1 MISIQALPVASHC
14 EKLFMTTKEL
24 LMQGTQALLSTMGQ
38 DARRDAQVLLAYV
51 QDVERSAFYAYPER
65 EVTPEQAERFWQ
77 LIERRKAGEPIAYL
91 SGHKEFYGHD
101 FLVDKRVLIP
111 RPETELLVEAALSSI
126 RQKLST
132 GQIPVVADIGTG
144 SGVIPVTIALE
155 ETRLCYL
162 YACDISADALQVAHL
177 NCQQQ
182 HVEARVRL
190 LQGDLLAPLPEPV
203 DILTAN
209 LPYVGTEEMD
219 IITSDV
225 KGYEPH
231 LALFSGPQGLDLL
244 YRFCQEAAQP
254 GALNPHAVLLLE
266 IGYSQ
271 RESLGKL
278 LRYLW
283 PNAGIVYKKDY
294 AGWDRIVQINL

>member
-1 MISIQALPVASHC
+1 MISIQALLVANHC

-24 LMQGTQALLSTMGQ
+24 LMQGTQALLSTMSQ

-91 SGHKEFYGHD
+91 IGHREFYGHD

-111 RPETELLVEAALSSI
+111 RPETELLVEAALSPI
-126 RQKLST
+126 RQKLAA

-155 ETRLCYL
+155 ETRLPYL
-162 YACDISADALQVAHL
+162 YACDISVDALQVAHL

-190 LQGDLLAPLPEPV
+190 LQGDLLASLPEPV